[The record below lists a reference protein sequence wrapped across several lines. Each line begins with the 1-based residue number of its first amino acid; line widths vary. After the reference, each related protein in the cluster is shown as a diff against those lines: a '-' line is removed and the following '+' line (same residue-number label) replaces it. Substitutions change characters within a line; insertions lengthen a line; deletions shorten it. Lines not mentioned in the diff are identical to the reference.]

1 MGFGKK
7 KKKIG
12 FKGII
17 ATFMALAFLVF
28 FDVDINDKNVNFAK
42 EVFESA
48 KSIIMNITN
57 DSKYDVGIV
66 SRVVDGDTIVVTIN
80 GTEEKI
86 RFIGVNTPESVGRY
100 SKKPQLYGKEASAY
114 TKAQLDGKTVYL
126 QKDVSDRDKYGRLL
140 RYVWLE
146 EPDKSNLEE
155 QMFNAILIKEGYGRV
170 MTYPPDVKYSKTFVG
185 IEERARENNR
195 GLWGFE

>member
-1 MGFGKK
+1 VGFGKK

-12 FKGII
+12 YKGII
-17 ATFMALAFLVF
+17 ATLMALAFLVF

-48 KSIIMNITN
+48 KSIIINMTN

-100 SKKPQLYGKEASAY
+100 SKKPQPYGKEASAY

-146 EPDKSNLEE
+146 EPDKSKLEE
-155 QMFNAILIKEGYGRV
+155 QMFNAILIKEGYGSV

-185 IEERARENNR
+185 IEKKARENNK
-195 GLWGFE
+195 GLWGLE